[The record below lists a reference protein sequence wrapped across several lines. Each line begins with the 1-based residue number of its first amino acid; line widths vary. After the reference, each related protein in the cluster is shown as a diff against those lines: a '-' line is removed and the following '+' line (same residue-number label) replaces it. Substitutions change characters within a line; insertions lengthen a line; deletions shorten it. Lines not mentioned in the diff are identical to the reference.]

1 VSVDFRRHIQNGGDM
16 RFTLMM
22 FTASLM
28 APALSTAQVAAP
40 TPDWPLTPGLRVRIL
55 SPVLGDRPQTG
66 NVVSAT
72 SDTLVFLPAKQSA
85 STAVSTPNIAR
96 VDVARGTH
104 AHKLQGALLGL
115 LAGAG
120 AGLIIGSA
128 TYKPP
133 KCNPDVWCM
142 DMFGE
147 AGNTVAGAVLGGLL
161 GTITGLFI
169 GSRETDNWVQV
180 TVPSAGAV
188 VR

>member
-1 VSVDFRRHIQNGGDM
+1 M
-16 RFTLMM
+16 RFTLMV

-40 TPDWPLTPGLRVRIL
+40 TPDWPLTPGLRVRII
-55 SPVLGDRPQTG
+55 SPVLGARPQTG

-72 SDTLVFLPAKQSA
+72 SDTLVFVPAKESFT
-85 STAVSTPNIAR
+85 TALSTPNISR
-96 VDVARGTH
+96 VEVAQGTH
-104 AHKLQGALLGL
+104 THKLRGALLGF

-120 AGLIIGSA
+120 SGLVIGSA

-142 DMFGE
+142 DMFGQ
-147 AGNTVAGAVLGGLL
+147 AGSTVAGGVLGALFGTVTGLL
-161 GTITGLFI
+161 I